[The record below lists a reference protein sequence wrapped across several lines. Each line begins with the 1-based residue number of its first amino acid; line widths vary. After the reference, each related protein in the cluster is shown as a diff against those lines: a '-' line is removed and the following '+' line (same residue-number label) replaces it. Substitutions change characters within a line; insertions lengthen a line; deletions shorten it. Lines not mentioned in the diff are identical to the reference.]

1 MPLPASV
8 KRAVFK
14 EVGGD
19 LVIETVPLEMPRSGE
34 ILVKVEACGVC
45 HSEILAQHNV
55 WGFGFPVVPGH
66 EIIGRVAALGQGV
79 EGWKVGDRIGA
90 GWQTRLIC
98 DSFASGGHDNT
109 CAMCQKELYQFCQPV
124 IINGISTNG
133 GLVACAECRLL
144 TLTTDAEYCLVRA
157 EATVRVPEDVDA
169 AKYAPLLCAGTT
181 SFSALKTVDIQ
192 QGDLVAVQG
201 IGGVGHLAIQYAKK
215 LGARVVAIS
224 RGADKEESIR
234 ALGADEYIDAA
245 GDQDPGEVLK
255 QLGYAKLVLTTA
267 MDTAAMSP
275 LIKGIGVRGKLMIL
289 SLPQDG
295 NITVDSNDMITRGIS
310 MQSFNVG
317 NCFDSQHAMDFAHSK
332 GITCAVKTFPLDK
345 AQEAYDAMLQGK
357 VRYRS
362 VLTMD

>member
-1 MPLPASV
+1 M
-8 KRAVFK
+8 
-14 EVGGD
+14 
-19 LVIETVPLEMPRSGE
+19 
-34 ILVKVEACGVC
+34 
-45 HSEILAQHNV
+45 
-55 WGFGFPVVPGH
+55 
-66 EIIGRVAALGQGV
+66 
-79 EGWKVGDRIGA
+79 
-90 GWQTRLIC
+90 
-98 DSFASGGHDNT
+98 
-109 CAMCQKELYQFCQPV
+109 
-124 IINGISTNG
+124 
-133 GLVACAECRLL
+133 ACAECRLL

-345 AQEAYDAMLQGK
+345 AQEAYGK
-357 VRYRS
+357 S
-362 VLTMD
+362 IIHS

>member
-19 LVIETVPLEMPRSGE
+19 LVIENVPLEMPRSGE

-79 EGWKVGDRIGA
+79 EGWQVGDRIGA
-90 GWQTRLIC
+90 GWH
-98 DSFASGGHDNT
+98 GGHDNT

-133 GLVACAECRLL
+133 GY
-144 TLTTDAEYCLVRA
+144 AEYCLLRA
-157 EATVRVPEDVDA
+157 EATVRIPEDVDA

-192 QGDLVAVQG
+192 QGDLVAIQG
-201 IGGVGHLAIQYAKK
+201 MGGVGHLAIQYAKK

-267 MDTAAMSP
+267 MDTAAMTP

-295 NITVDSNDMITRGIS
+295 NVTVDSNDMITRGVS
-310 MQSFNVG
+310 VQSWNVG

-332 GITCAVKTFPLDK
+332 GIECVIKTFPLDK

-362 VLTMD
+362 VLTMN

>member
-1 MPLPASV
+1 MSLPASV

-19 LVIETVPLEMPRSGE
+19 LVIENVPLEMPQSGE

-45 HSEILAQHNV
+45 HSEILAQHNA

-66 EIIGRVAALGQGV
+66 EIIGRVAVLGQGV

-90 GWQTRLIC
+90 GWH
-98 DSFASGGHDNT
+98 GGHDNT

-124 IINGISTNG
+124 IINGISKNG
-133 GLVACAECRLL
+133 GY
-144 TLTTDAEYCLVRA
+144 AEYCLLRA

-192 QGDLVAVQG
+192 HGDLVAIQG
-201 IGGVGHLAIQYAKK
+201 LGGVGHLAIQYAKK

-224 RGADKEESIR
+224 RGTDKEESIR

-245 GDQDPGEVLK
+245 GGQDPGEVLK
-255 QLGYAKLVLTTA
+255 QLGYAKLILTTA
-267 MDTAAMSP
+267 MDTAAMTP

-295 NITVDSNDMITRGIS
+295 NVTVDSNDMITRGVS
-310 MQSFNVG
+310 VQSWNVG
-317 NCFDSQHAMDFAHSK
+317 NCFDSQLALDFAHSK
-332 GITCAVKTFPLDK
+332 GVECAIKTFPLDK
-345 AQEAYDAMLQGK
+345 AQEAYDAMLQGR

>member
-19 LVIETVPLEMPRSGE
+19 LVIENVPLEMPRSGE

-45 HSEILAQHNV
+45 HSEILAQRNV

-90 GWQTRLIC
+90 GWH
-98 DSFASGGHDNT
+98 GGHDNT

-133 GLVACAECRLL
+133 GY
-144 TLTTDAEYCLVRA
+144 AEYCLVRA

-267 MDTAAMSP
+267 MDTAAMTP